1 MLTST
6 PRLLAC
12 ILCLTLPPPGSRT
25 KELAAL
31 LLSMVAELWMKQ
43 SLVTTLC
50 FLLSYLWSRSCQT
63 SSFSMLSQRGIQPS
77 TFEGGLDDL
86 EGFQAWAEEIKTYLS
101 QADPALY
108 EGFEQRASSKQPIE
122 EENMIQTSQ
131 DIMKD
136 KHKTLRVLQAKIAKT
151 NLTNTFEKMGSFHL
165 LMKQTRLKQMSA
177 QSIISSLHLSATSFR

>member
-1 MLTST
+1 ML
-6 PRLLAC
+6 PWLK
-12 ILCLTLPPPGSRT
+12 T

-50 FLLSYLWSRSCQT
+50 FLVSFLWNRSCQT
-63 SSFSMLSQRGIQPS
+63 SNFNVLSQRGIQPS

-108 EGFEQRASSKQPIE
+108 EVLEHTASSKIPIE
-122 EENMIQTSQ
+122 EEGMI
-131 DIMKD
+131 KL
-136 KHKTLRVLQAKIAKT
+136 HKT
-151 NLTNTFEKMGSFHL
+151 S
-165 LMKQTRLKQMSA
+165 
-177 QSIISSLHLSATSFR
+177 